1 MKRIIILLLLCLSI
15 YGYAQVNYSQ
25 EEGKVTN
32 YEMTMESYENDKEA
46 EALVIYELGDYRF
59 ITDDNRGFL
68 LKMTKRTKV
77 KILKQAGIKYATF
90 EIPYYTGDRDWESI
104 ESIKATTYNAEVGK
118 LIKANLENKNIFEEK
133 VSDKIRVKKVTLP
146 DVREGSVI
154 EMEYTIVTP
163 YYFNMRPWDFQKK
176 IPVVYSK
183 LQYRAIPYYE
193 YTYIVKGA
201 NKFDEVN
208 SVVNPTKIRF
218 GQLEYQEMIYDF
230 GMKNLPAFRDEEF
243 ITSDKDYMVSLNF
256 QMSKLHN
263 PRGGSRE
270 IITTWPA
277 MCDDFLKD
285 DSFGK
290 YIKNVEK
297 ESKKI
302 LPTLNIEGK
311 TPVEQIEAI
320 TEYVKTNYNWNGF
333 YGKYANEKL
342 SDFIKKQTGNVA
354 NLNLFLVG
362 LYKAAGLEAYPVVL
376 STRKNGMISQSHP
389 FQQFFNYVI
398 AQVRV
403 GDKVYHTDATE
414 PLLYYNVLPERC
426 LNVRGLV
433 VKPKAEEW
441 INVVQGNLALTQK
454 DFVLNILPEEN
465 KAQVQI
471 QYSSI
476 GQNAYHFRSIYMG
489 KAENIEK
496 YLKERNNIE
505 VKDGVEIGEN
515 NKLNRP
521 FVFSFNSEVSVE
533 NSSDKLF
540 IHPFCNLSISD
551 NMFKQTSRALT
562 IDIMYLRGEA
572 YRSTINIPK
581 GYKAEYL
588 PKDYHQDDNMLS
600 INYNVTSDEGKIVIT
615 ANYTFKHNL
624 YEAKNYISLKMSMA
638 EAIKRFSEMIVLV
651 KES

>member
-333 YGKYANEKL
+333 YGKYTNEKL
-342 SDFIKKQTGNVA
+342 SDFMKKQTGNVA

-476 GQNAYHFRSIYMG
+476 GQNA
-489 KAENIEK
+489 
-496 YLKERNNIE
+496 
-505 VKDGVEIGEN
+505 
-515 NKLNRP
+515 
-521 FVFSFNSEVSVE
+521 
-533 NSSDKLF
+533 
-540 IHPFCNLSISD
+540 
-551 NMFKQTSRALT
+551 
-562 IDIMYLRGEA
+562 
-572 YRSTINIPK
+572 
-581 GYKAEYL
+581 
-588 PKDYHQDDNMLS
+588 
-600 INYNVTSDEGKIVIT
+600 
-615 ANYTFKHNL
+615 
-624 YEAKNYISLKMSMA
+624 
-638 EAIKRFSEMIVLV
+638 
-651 KES
+651 